1 MLHKRSVCLLE
12 SAVFI
17 RRIYNGIFILKSCQL
32 LNICETLNHMGIPS
46 DAQEK
51 STINHFVLFCFKWR
65 DVNYT
70 LTWCAKL
77 SG

>member
-17 RRIYNGIFILKSCQL
+17 RRIYKGIFILKSCQL

-46 DAQEK
+46 DAQEGRV
-51 STINHFVLFCFKWR
+51 SPVPASHLEFQGIFGSQ
-65 DVNYT
+65 
-70 LTWCAKL
+70 AKKC
-77 SG
+77 